1 MKSRPVVAANAT
13 TSNTA
18 VSATARWPTA
28 VEPAILDVLVGFWWF
43 PCSFCCM
50 FLSLGMPWLGPLS
63 SKGSTLQRCCLQWQ
77 HCWCPCLMYVCQK
90 VFARFWKSFSN
101 CRVVIG
107 ASLPVDPVHPELV
120 YGVWKG
126 SEFRF
131 NNLTLV
137 TQLAR
142 DSLSADIGRAQVWRL
157 SPAVKNTVAPCHGA
171 KNKKNTVRKYG
182 NELVMVI
189 HPYHRT
195 FRISSFKST
204 PTWRIYSLRQWPPS
218 LQRSAV
224 PQITIPFWSPGQVG
238 FARENWRFDPI
249 E

>member
-1 MKSRPVVAANAT
+1 MLQQDDQQLLNH
-13 TSNTA
+13 
-18 VSATARWPTA
+18 

-63 SKGSTLQRCCLQWQ
+63 SKGSTSQRCCLQWR
-77 HCWCPCLMYVCQK
+77 HSWCPCLYVCQK
-90 VFARFWKSFSN
+90 VLARFWKSFSN

-107 ASLPVDPVHPELV
+107 ASLPVHPELV

-137 TQLAR
+137 SHTQLAR

-157 SPAVKNTVAPCHGA
+157 SPAGRQKYSSALPWC
-171 KNKKNTVRKYG
+171 KEQKKTQCVSM
-182 NELVMVI
+182 VM
-189 HPYHRT
+189 
-195 FRISSFKST
+195 
-204 PTWRIYSLRQWPPS
+204 
-218 LQRSAV
+218 
-224 PQITIPFWSPGQVG
+224 
-238 FARENWRFDPI
+238 NW
-249 E
+249 